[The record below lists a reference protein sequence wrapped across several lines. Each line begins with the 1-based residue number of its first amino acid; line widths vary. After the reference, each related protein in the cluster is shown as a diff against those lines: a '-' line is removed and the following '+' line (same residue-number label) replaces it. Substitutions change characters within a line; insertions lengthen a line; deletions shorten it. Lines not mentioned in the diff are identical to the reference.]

1 MMSALPAAAASIYR
15 PGTPPQMRP
24 DTAVLVSSTSRTTPL
39 RTIRRDLRIDL
50 FGRSLL
56 GKGVRN
62 RDLDGRHGRLLRRYH
77 RFLTGKRGGMDTSP
91 LPARPSRDDPTVTMW
106 EFLNTDRWTMLG
118 KAPRG
123 RRDVVVP
130 LHRTPKYE
138 LTSRL
143 RWRWIAVGKP
153 GKGSIGWLAR

>member
-1 MMSALPAAAASIYR
+1 
-15 PGTPPQMRP
+15 
-24 DTAVLVSSTSRTTPL
+24 
-39 RTIRRDLRIDL
+39 
-50 FGRSLL
+50 
-56 GKGVRN
+56 
-62 RDLDGRHGRLLRRYH
+62 
-77 RFLTGKRGGMDTSP
+77 MDTSP